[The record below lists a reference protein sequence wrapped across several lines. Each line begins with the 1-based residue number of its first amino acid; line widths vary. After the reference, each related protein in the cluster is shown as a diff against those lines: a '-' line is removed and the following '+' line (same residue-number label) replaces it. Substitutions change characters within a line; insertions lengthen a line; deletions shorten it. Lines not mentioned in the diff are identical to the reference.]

1 MNSTANPI
9 VTFDIKY
16 KNKNTNYFGY
26 RNVYKK
32 IKKYIS
38 DKYNNILQPKK
49 DFMKEPE
56 SMIKNKRNKNGKP
69 IRIHILHTILFFVS
83 YFFYFL
89 SLYRCYD
96 GEDVCSA
103 NATWLAMILVN
114 LIISISICSTLFLMI
129 LYNKVS
135 PLNLIHFIIIF
146 ILFYQYSHETI
157 SDDHGYYN
165 FIGFFALLWIFIII
179 GLISHGCFLIIRSQ
193 FRYLLLVFVF
203 LIIIFIFVI
212 YYINPVNC
220 DDWALGLNNTYLE
233 NNITK
238 YGCQIKFPKICTYK
252 ILSSSQN
259 ITKIKKVDCSI
270 WNKDARKTLL
280 ETSKSPYINE
290 NTKRFGYPKTNNE
303 EVGGLD
309 GKDKTILLN
318 YTYDNLLDMDNITR
332 EIKYWPEVIVD
343 FTNNEIGELKINLSY
358 NETLSKE
365 RKKLEGKLNPY
376 SNNIMIL
383 YIDST
388 SRGMAM
394 RQLKKT
400 MKFIEQFMP
409 YKGSYHKKYPEE
421 NYHSFQFFKYH
432 CFKMFTTG
440 NYPIL
445 FYGNK
450 KEINSSV
457 LITRYLK
464 ENGYVTNYCSDECK
478 KDNTR
483 TYHNFTLSEMYDHQM
498 LLCDPNIVE
507 MNKPIKKCLY
517 GNINS
522 YHLYEYGKQFWIKYK
537 DNRKFSALVTN
548 DGHESS
554 LEALKYTDDIIYN
567 YLTSLYDQNLL
578 KDTTILMIS
587 DHGTAL
593 PSIYYLNDF
602 FQIESRLPM
611 LFLFVNDRKNVSYND
626 QYYYLHKNQQTFIT
640 GYDFYNTVMNLL
652 YGDKYINIKNKTDNH
667 DTPKSPK
674 GQSLFNYIDP
684 LSRNPKNYENMDNNI
699 CK

>member
-1 MNSTANPI
+1 M
-9 VTFDIKY
+9 
-16 KNKNTNYFGY
+16 
-26 RNVYKK
+26 
-32 IKKYIS
+32 
-38 DKYNNILQPKK
+38 NNI
-49 DFMKEPE
+49 
-56 SMIKNKRNKNGKP
+56 KN
-69 IRIHILHTILFFVS
+69 
-83 YFFYFL
+83 
-89 SLYRCYD
+89 D
-96 GEDVCSA
+96 
-103 NATWLAMILVN
+103 
-114 LIISISICSTLFLMI
+114 
-129 LYNKVS
+129 
-135 PLNLIHFIIIF
+135 
-146 ILFYQYSHETI
+146 
-157 SDDHGYYN
+157 
-165 FIGFFALLWIFIII
+165 
-179 GLISHGCFLIIRSQ
+179 
-193 FRYLLLVFVF
+193 
-203 LIIIFIFVI
+203 
-212 YYINPVNC
+212 
-220 DDWALGLNNTYLE
+220 
-233 NNITK
+233 
-238 YGCQIKFPKICTYK
+238 
-252 ILSSSQN
+252 
-259 ITKIKKVDCSI
+259 
-270 WNKDARKTLL
+270 
-280 ETSKSPYINE
+280 
-290 NTKRFGYPKTNNE
+290 
-303 EVGGLD
+303 
-309 GKDKTILLN
+309 
-318 YTYDNLLDMDNITR
+318 
-332 EIKYWPEVIVD
+332 IKYWPEVIVD

-383 YIDST
+383 YVDSV
-388 SRGMAM
+388 SRALSK

-450 KEINSSV
+450 REVKDLV

-517 GNINS
+517 GQMDT

-537 DNRKFSALVTN
+537 NNRKFSALVTN
-548 DGHESS
+548 DAHEST

-587 DHGTAL
+587 DHGTTL
-593 PSIYYLNDF
+593 PSIYYIIDF
-602 FQIESRLPM
+602 FQIEARLPM
-611 LFLFVNDRKNVSYND
+611 LYIIVNDRKNVSYND
-626 QYYYLHKNQQTFIT
+626 QYYYLHENEQTFIT

-674 GQSLFNYIDP
+674 GQSLFNFINP
-684 LSRNPKNYENMDNNI
+684 MSRNPKNYENMYTKTCI
-699 CK
+699 